1 MKIEHTPGPWMFGI
15 RGDKKPIEKPFNY
28 HGPGYYD
35 NPSIFGADGT
45 EIAGCDEYMIFNK
58 EEDIRLIAAA
68 PDLLEAC
75 QTFSEWLRREDK
87 GFAEEGRNRKTPEGE
102 AAWRE
107 WYYENL
113 RICRLA
119 QDQVKAAI
127 SKATGQA

>member
-1 MKIEHTPGPWMFGI
+1 MKTEHTPGPWMFGI

-68 PDLLEAC
+68 PDLLEALVSMV
-75 QTFSEWLRREDK
+75 FSCDWNDREGK
-87 GFAEEGRNRKTPEGE
+87 
-102 AAWRE
+102 
-107 WYYENL
+107 
-113 RICRLA
+113 LA
-119 QDQVKAAI
+119 FDVAYKAIA
-127 SKATGQA
+127 KATGQA